1 MKCKV
6 CEAEKLKIPKV
17 RGRST
22 RFVDENDRLWNGKV
36 CPDCYKEYNRE
47 RMRLT
52 REKVRKEKD
61 KGSQIL
67 DIQDT

>member
-6 CEAEKLKIPKV
+6 CEEDKV
-17 RGRST
+17 KNPEARGNST
-22 RFVDENDRLWNGKV
+22 RFVDENSRLWNGKV

-47 RMRLT
+47 RMRRT
-52 REKVRKEKD
+52 REKIRQQKD
-61 KGSQIL
+61 KDIQIL

>member
-6 CEAEKLKIPKV
+6 CEAEKLKIPEV

-61 KGSQIL
+61 KDSQIL